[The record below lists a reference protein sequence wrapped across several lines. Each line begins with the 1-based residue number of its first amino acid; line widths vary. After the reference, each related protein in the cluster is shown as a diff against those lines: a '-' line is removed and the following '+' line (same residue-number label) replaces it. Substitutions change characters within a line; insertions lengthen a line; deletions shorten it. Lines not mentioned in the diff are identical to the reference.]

1 MEIQAQLT
9 EVEAQKV
16 FFIQEQTQ
24 QDLIEIL
31 KKAIDLYYQILQI
44 PEKTPLQILEE
55 SGFIGCCSV
64 ESELSTSYK
73 SVSLMTAIV
82 DITGFSFTT

>member
-73 SVSLMTAIV
+73 SVLAEELNKKY
-82 DITGFSFTT
+82 DHC

>member
-16 FFIQEQTQ
+16 FFIQEQTH

-55 SGFIGCCSV
+55 YWLLLRG
-64 ESELSTSYK
+64 K
-73 SVSLMTAIV
+73 
-82 DITGFSFTT
+82 

>member
-16 FFIQEQTQ
+16 FFIQEQTH

-73 SVSLMTAIV
+73 SVLAEELNKKY
-82 DITGFSFTT
+82 DHC

>member
-16 FFIQEQTQ
+16 FFIQEQTH

-73 SVSLMTAIV
+73 SVLAEELIKKY
-82 DITGFSFTT
+82 DHC